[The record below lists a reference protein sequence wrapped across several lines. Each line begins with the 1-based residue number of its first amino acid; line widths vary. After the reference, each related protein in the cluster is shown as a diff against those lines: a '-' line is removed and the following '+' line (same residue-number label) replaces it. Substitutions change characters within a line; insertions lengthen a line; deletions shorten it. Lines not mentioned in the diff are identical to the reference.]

1 MVNNMEINNAPNNP
15 PNMMNINNNVINLA
29 RAEQNRIDARIRQ
42 LQKAAENAEQ
52 NRIDARIRQIR
63 QLQKAAENA
72 KKAENNAAK
81 KAAENAKKA
90 AKKAENNARQ
100 AAVDRS
106 KAEAAA
112 ARAEARAEREGS
124 SGSNAAKKAANN
136 AARKAKEAANKAN
149 VNARNA
155 AANAKKLAANAIVK
169 NVENKLKV
177 IKNGPGSKENKNKL
191 GRSIYLKA
199 TKKVHPNSG
208 GNQVSFQKLGNI
220 YNKFK
225 NFTETSIPWVP
236 NNT

>member
-1 MVNNMEINNAPNNP
+1 MVNVEMTNAPNLESV
-15 PNMMNINNNVINLA
+15 PNVEMTNAVVNNARNANNLA
-29 RAEQNRIDARIRQ
+29 RNEAVRRSRAEAV
-42 LQKAAENAEQ
+42 LAKEE
-52 NRIDARIRQIR
+52 
-63 QLQKAAENA
+63 LKA
-72 KKAENNAAK
+72 KKAKEAANKANA
-81 KAAENAKKA
+81 
-90 AKKAENNARQ
+90 NARK

-112 ARAEARAEREGS
+112 AKAEARAKREDS
-124 SGSNAAKKAANN
+124 SGSNAARKAANN

-177 IKNGPGSKENKNKL
+177 IQNGPGSKENKNKM

-208 GNQVSFQKLGNI
+208 GNQVSFVKLGNI

-225 NFTETSIPWVP
+225 NFTGTKVTAGFNETW
-236 NNT
+236 TA

>member
-1 MVNNMEINNAPNNP
+1 MTNAPNLESV
-15 PNMMNINNNVINLA
+15 PNVEMTNAVVNNARNANNLA
-29 RAEQNRIDARIRQ
+29 RNEAVRRSRAEAV
-42 LQKAAENAEQ
+42 LAKEELKAKRAKEAANKANA
-52 NRIDARIRQIR
+52 
-63 QLQKAAENA
+63 
-72 KKAENNAAK
+72 
-81 KAAENAKKA
+81 
-90 AKKAENNARQ
+90 NARQ
-100 AAVDRS
+100 AAVKKS

-112 ARAEARAEREGS
+112 AKAEARANREGS

-136 AARKAKEAANKAN
+136 AAKKAKEAAKKAAA
-149 VNARNA
+149 NAEKL
-155 AANAKKLAANAIVK
+155 AANAKKAAVNAVVK
-169 NVENKLKV
+169 NVENKLEE
-177 IKNGPGSKENKNKL
+177 IKRRTNINKTRMNQL

>member
-1 MVNNMEINNAPNNP
+1 MVNVEMTNAPNLESV
-15 PNMMNINNNVINLA
+15 PNVEMTNAFVNNARNANNLA
-29 RAEQNRIDARIRQ
+29 RNEAVRRSRAEAV
-42 LQKAAENAEQ
+42 LAKEE
-52 NRIDARIRQIR
+52 
-63 QLQKAAENA
+63 LKA
-72 KKAENNAAK
+72 KKAKEAANKANAIAR
-81 KAAENAKKA
+81 KAAVE
-90 AKKAENNARQ
+90 
-100 AAVDRS
+100 RS

-112 ARAEARAEREGS
+112 AKAEARAKREDS
-124 SGSNAAKKAANN
+124 SGSNAARKAANN

-225 NFTETSIPWVP
+225 NFTGTRVTSGFNETW
-236 NNT
+236 TA

>member
-1 MVNNMEINNAPNNP
+1 MVNVEMTNAPNLESV
-15 PNMMNINNNVINLA
+15 PNVEMTNAFVNNARNANNLA
-29 RAEQNRIDARIRQ
+29 RNEAVRRSRAEAV
-42 LQKAAENAEQ
+42 LAKEELKAK
-52 NRIDARIRQIR
+52 R
-63 QLQKAAENA
+63 A
-72 KKAENNAAK
+72 KE
-81 KAAENAKKA
+81 A

-112 ARAEARAEREGS
+112 AKAEARAEREGS
-124 SGSNAAKKAANN
+124 SGNNAARKAANN

-208 GNQVSFQKLGNI
+208 GNQVSFVKLGNI

-225 NFTETSIPWVP
+225 NFTGTRVTAGFNETW
-236 NNT
+236 TA

>member
-1 MVNNMEINNAPNNP
+1 MVNVEMTNAPNLESV
-15 PNMMNINNNVINLA
+15 PNVEMTNAFVNNARNANNLA
-29 RAEQNRIDARIRQ
+29 RNEAVRRSRAEAV
-42 LQKAAENAEQ
+42 LAKEELKAK
-52 NRIDARIRQIR
+52 R
-63 QLQKAAENA
+63 A
-72 KKAENNAAK
+72 KE
-81 KAAENAKKA
+81 A

-112 ARAEARAEREGS
+112 AKAEARAEREGS
-124 SGSNAAKKAANN
+124 SSSNATRKAANN
-136 AARKAKEAANKAN
+136 AARKAKETANKAN

-225 NFTETSIPWVP
+225 NFTGTRVTSGFNETW
-236 NNT
+236 TA

>member
-1 MVNNMEINNAPNNP
+1 MVNVEMTNAPNLESV
-15 PNMMNINNNVINLA
+15 PNVEMTNAVVNNARNANNLA
-29 RAEQNRIDARIRQ
+29 RNEAVRRSRAEAV
-42 LQKAAENAEQ
+42 LAKEELKAK
-52 NRIDARIRQIR
+52 R
-63 QLQKAAENA
+63 A
-72 KKAENNAAK
+72 KE
-81 KAAENAKKA
+81 A

-100 AAVDRS
+100 AAVKKS

-112 ARAEARAEREGS
+112 AKAEARAEREGS

-208 GNQVSFQKLGNI
+208 GNQVSFVKLGNI

-225 NFTETSIPWVP
+225 NFTGTRVTAGFNETW
-236 NNT
+236 TA

>member
-1 MVNNMEINNAPNNP
+1 MTNAPNLESV
-15 PNMMNINNNVINLA
+15 PNVEMTNAVVNNARNANNLA
-29 RAEQNRIDARIRQ
+29 RNEAVRRSRAEAV
-42 LQKAAENAEQ
+42 LAKEELKAKRAKEAANKANA
-52 NRIDARIRQIR
+52 
-63 QLQKAAENA
+63 
-72 KKAENNAAK
+72 
-81 KAAENAKKA
+81 
-90 AKKAENNARQ
+90 NARK

-177 IKNGPGSKENKNKL
+177 IQNGPGSKENKNKM

-208 GNQVSFQKLGNI
+208 GNQVSFVKLGNI

-225 NFTETSIPWVP
+225 NFTGTRVTAGFNETW
-236 NNT
+236 TA

>member
-1 MVNNMEINNAPNNP
+1 MTNAPNLESV
-15 PNMMNINNNVINLA
+15 PNVEMTNAVVNNANNFA
-29 RAEQNRIDARIRQ
+29 RAEQNRIDAR
-42 LQKAAENAEQ
+42 
-52 NRIDARIRQIR
+52 IR

-124 SGSNAAKKAANN
+124 SSSNAARKAANN
-136 AARKAKEAANKAN
+136 AAKKAKEAANKAN

-177 IKNGPGSKENKNKL
+177 IQNGPGSKENKNKM

-208 GNQVSFQKLGNI
+208 GNQVSFVKLGNI

-225 NFTETSIPWVP
+225 NFTGTKVTAGFNETW
-236 NNT
+236 TA